1 MAIFTMKNDE
11 ATVSITEHASE
22 IVSFKDVKT
31 NGSLTPKNNK
41 IFIKC

>member
-31 NGSLTPKNNK
+31 NTEYMWQAGV
-41 IFIKC
+41 

>member
-22 IVSFKDVKT
+22 IVSREFNT
-31 NGSLTPKNNK
+31 
-41 IFIKC
+41 